1 MKTNKIFFSLLFFC
15 FSLFASAQ
23 QPTVKKEVIQVS
35 GNCEMC
41 KSTIEKAAKSAGA
54 SFASWNTETKKLS
67 VRYVAGKTD
76 GKKIQQAV
84 AKSGYD
90 TELFTAT
97 NEAYDK
103 LHGCCKYDRT
113 KSDSSNVKQQQ

>member
-1 MKTNKIFFSLLFFC
+1 MKTKNIFFSLLFLC
-15 FSLFASAQ
+15 IASFASAQ
-23 QPTVKKEVIQVS
+23 KPALKKENIQVW

-54 SFASWNTETKKLS
+54 SYANWNTETKKLS
-67 VRYVAGKTD
+67 VRYTAGKTN
-76 GKKIQQAV
+76 GTKIQQAV

-90 TELFTAT
+90 TELFTAP

-113 KSDSSNVKQQQ
+113 KSDSSTQKHEQ